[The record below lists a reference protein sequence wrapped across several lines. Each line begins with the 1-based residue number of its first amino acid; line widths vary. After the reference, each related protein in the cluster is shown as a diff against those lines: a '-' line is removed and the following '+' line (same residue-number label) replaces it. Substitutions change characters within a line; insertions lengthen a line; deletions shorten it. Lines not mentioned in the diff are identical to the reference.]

1 MGSNMRSI
9 AQVTLVVDDYDRAIA
24 WFTSVLDFDLV
35 EDCPVSETKRWVVVR
50 PKGHSGAALLL
61 AKAAN
66 TEQNASIGHQT
77 GGRVAFFLETDDF
90 AKDHADLVIKGVSF
104 EEAPREES
112 YGRVAVFTDPWGN
125 RWDLLQSSTS
135 S

>member
-1 MGSNMRSI
+1 MRSI

-24 WFTSVLDFDLV
+24 WFTSVLGFELV
-35 EDCPVSETKRWVVVR
+35 DDKPLSDTKRWVVVR
-50 PKGHSGAALLL
+50 PKGHAGAALLL

-66 TEQNASIGHQT
+66 AKQSARIGHQT

-90 AKDHADLVIKGVSF
+90 AEDHATLVEKGVSF
-104 EEAPREES
+104 EEAPREEA

-125 RWDLLQSSTS
+125 RWDLLQSSTNS
-135 S
+135 